1 MSVLRISKLYTAS
14 AIQML
19 KRRKRVTDLS
29 KSKWRGRRKR
39 VTDLS
44 KSKWRGKIIMA
55 GEEQRAGVIHSAVIF
70 PEAIHEKIHLST
82 SECCNISWIFV
93 FFFLLAALNKSA
105 VKRPSEES
113 RQTLNLSF
121 SFIKTHHYLEYLV
134 AFKFHSL
141 LSKALNVHHWFCT
154 HDTEISSPPP
164 NLEQK
169 RKKKGQNW
177 LE

>member
-82 SECCNISWIFV
+82 SECCNIS
-93 FFFLLAALNKSA
+93 
-105 VKRPSEES
+105 
-113 RQTLNLSF
+113 
-121 SFIKTHHYLEYLV
+121 
-134 AFKFHSL
+134 
-141 LSKALNVHHWFCT
+141 
-154 HDTEISSPPP
+154 
-164 NLEQK
+164 
-169 RKKKGQNW
+169 
-177 LE
+177 

>member
-19 KRRKRVTDLS
+19 K
-29 KSKWRGRRKR
+29 RRKR

-82 SECCNISWIFV
+82 SGV
-93 FFFLLAALNKSA
+93 L
-105 VKRPSEES
+105 
-113 RQTLNLSF
+113 
-121 SFIKTHHYLEYLV
+121 
-134 AFKFHSL
+134 
-141 LSKALNVHHWFCT
+141 
-154 HDTEISSPPP
+154 
-164 NLEQK
+164 
-169 RKKKGQNW
+169 
-177 LE
+177 